1 MTVLFNGGD
10 HVPKPMPSIVT
21 VRYAFLFSYFPPFMV
36 EQNLSYKCK
45 FAKSDGVDYIY
56 AHVLSGLIEQ
66 PMCFL

>member
-1 MTVLFNGGD
+1 
-10 HVPKPMPSIVT
+10 
-21 VRYAFLFSYFPPFMV
+21 MV

-66 PMCFL
+66 PKKQVVKDSCYIPEPSILACFQKNNSI